1 MTSQDDVRILQALY
15 AGALADAVVQMGREG
30 ILEKVTEM
38 KKPEQ
43 LREGADRARRMGMRS
58 ASEVPTRGSEIFGC
72 TAWKAEE
79 DDMGF
84 SAETRSCTLCA
95 MTKRMG
101 GPKPCAIYCLNPM
114 EGMIKGLDPSL
125 DFIATETLWEGAKCR
140 IEAKRRGQERS
151 R

>member
-30 ILEKVTEM
+30 ILKKVTEM

-101 GPKPCAIYCLNPM
+101 GPKPCAIYCLNP
-114 EGMIKGLDPSL
+114 SL